1 MLLFII
7 QSFNHFSDERKVD
20 DQKSEGEDD
29 SSSQPGPSK
38 GLQARG
44 SLGKTP
50 NYLMLSTTST
60 LSASSTGSQAARL
73 VERSQQPENY
83 QPPQVQDLGKTDLHQ
98 DY

>member
-1 MLLFII
+1 MYCYT
-7 QSFNHFSDERKVD
+7 EEKKVD

-29 SSSQPGPSK
+29 SISQPGTSK

>member
-1 MLLFII
+1 MFDLFDYFI
-7 QSFNHFSDERKVD
+7 EEKKVD

-29 SSSQPGPSK
+29 SGSQPVPSK
-38 GLQARG
+38 ILPMRG

>member
-1 MLLFII
+1 MFDLFDRFIEEKKI
-7 QSFNHFSDERKVD
+7 DE
-20 DQKSEGEDD
+20 QKSEGEED
-29 SSSQPGPSK
+29 SGSQPAPSK
-38 GLQARG
+38 ILTMRG

>member
-1 MLLFII
+1 MLILFC
-7 QSFNHFSDERKVD
+7 FAEERKVD

-29 SSSQPGPSK
+29 SNSHPGQSK
-38 GLQARG
+38 GPMRG

-83 QPPQVQDLGKTDLHQ
+83 QPPQVQDLGKPDLHQ